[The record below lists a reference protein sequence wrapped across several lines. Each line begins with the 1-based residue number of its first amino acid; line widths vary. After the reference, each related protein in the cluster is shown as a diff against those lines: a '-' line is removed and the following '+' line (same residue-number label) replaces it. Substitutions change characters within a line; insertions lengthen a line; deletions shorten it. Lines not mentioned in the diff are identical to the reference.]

1 MLAKLLQVERNA
13 KQKTKFFA
21 FALPR
26 HSVISTK
33 STLLQVE
40 RNAKQKTKFFGLLP
54 SSCPRRAVTQLV
66 KFCPAGLA
74 QHKMPGGAG
83 CDMPPGR
90 SSAEEHQSESPTLPS
105 QRLCGDTDNPHGQR
119 LTTLNRTF
127 VCCSFSPYTLL
138 RSLIWGFLIGE
149 RLRRSLPA
157 EVVAYRSYNTNVPH
171 F

>member
-90 SSAEEHQSESPTLPS
+90 SSAEEHQSESPILPR
-105 QRLCGDTDNPHGQR
+105 QRLCGDTDDPKGDATSAR
-119 LTTLNRTF
+119 LPARVCWATSPTFSRTF
-127 VCCSFSPYTLL
+127 AARFPH
-138 RSLIWGFLIGE
+138 I
-149 RLRRSLPA
+149 RRCAP
-157 EVVAYRSYNTNVPH
+157 SYGA